1 MFLVPWYEDE
11 LSWRFPLPDGVINE
25 CSLGDIRDPAATL
38 GPEQCWCGRAQPTLL
53 RAATISGLR
62 LDIEHGF
69 LWSGQR

>member
-11 LSWRFPLPDGVINE
+11 LSWPFPLPDGVINE

-53 RAATISGLR
+53 QPFLDCGLTLNMDFSGR
-62 LDIEHGF
+62 VNGK
-69 LWSGQR
+69 